1 MIVRSLCPGDRSTV
15 ARVFASFGERTRRL
29 RFLGPKPELSAT
41 ELDWLAAPDGHD
53 HVALVAIEDEQ
64 PVAICRFVRDQDD
77 ESTAEFACGVADD
90 YQQRGIGTSL
100 ADRLAGRARE
110 LGIRH
115 FRATVLSTNRPGLE
129 LVRRLG
135 PVERSRI
142 EGTTLEL
149 VVAL

>member
-1 MIVRSLCPGDRSTV
+1 MTGRRWRACSRASASARAGCASSARSRS
-15 ARVFASFGERTRRL
+15 FRR
-29 RFLGPKPELSAT
+29 RSSTGSPRPI
-41 ELDWLAAPDGHD
+41 GHD

-64 PVAICRFVRDQDD
+64 PVAICRFVRDAND

-115 FRATVLSTNRPGLE
+115 FRAVVLSTNRPGLQ
-129 LVRRLG
+129 LVRHLG
-135 PVERSRI
+135 PIEHTSI

-149 VVAL
+149 RVAL